1 MDLRELWSRLEATPA
16 AASVRTVFGEPVR
29 VGDRV
34 IIPVAQV
41 CGGVGLGFGQRPAA
55 GAEGGP
61 SAQGGGGGGGFT
73 ARPLA
78 VVVATPERVEVQP
91 VLDLTR
97 LAVVGMLLLAWN
109 VFWISRTVRVLATR
123 RPPPR
128 T

>member
-1 MDLRELWSRLEATPA
+1 MDLRELWSRLETTPA
-16 AASVRTVFGEPVR
+16 AASVRTVFGEPIR

-34 IIPVAQV
+34 IIPVARV
-41 CGGVGLGFGQRPAA
+41 CGGIGLGFGQRPGA
-55 GAEGGP
+55 GAEEGP
-61 SAQGGGGGGGFT
+61 PAQGGGGGGGFT
-73 ARPLA
+73 VRPLA

-123 RPPPR
+123 RPSPR
-128 T
+128 A

>member
-16 AASVRTVFGEPVR
+16 AASVRTVFGEPIR

-41 CGGVGLGFGQRPAA
+41 CGGVGLGFGQRPGA

-61 SAQGGGGGGGFT
+61 PAQGGGGGGGFT

-78 VVVATPERVEVQP
+78 VVVATPERVEVRP

-128 T
+128 A